1 MKKTFLRILPVV
13 AAVLLAT
20 SCSKDDNGDV
30 NSVDTPQTI
39 EVPNPTPEQPA
50 EQAKTVKIP
59 FSVKVDDGESL
70 SKITYVAKPIEGSDG
85 VYWNKVSRTFNSET
99 DIEGKSGAITLTV
112 NGANEGS
119 GITESTLK
127 LRLKDGKTD
136 EFEFYGDIEVDPN
149 KVAEFN
155 SEPGIAL
162 VGEFTV
168 SGTALPTSSDVSL
181 ATLMT
186 SCAHTYKTK
195 DGKFTS
201 KSESIL
207 LYDQNVYLAVQ
218 MSPLQHI
225 LDVKINDAA
234 LSNCTLSN
242 DGQVWI
248 ALEGGKSVDFNFLSK
263 KANDVVAGHIY
274 TINRE
279 RCVDLGIKYNG
290 EYTGDL
296 WADRNIGATN
306 VYDYGNYYTFNQ
318 TNGLEG
324 ETSPVTSPWEVPT
337 GGESTDYNVK
347 YPDTDFNNL
356 KNSCT
361 WTWTSNY
368 SGSGKAGYIVFKS
381 GCSDI
386 SKDPHIFLPAAGYC
400 FGGDGPRDVGNG
412 SYWSSTVRT
421 GSIGFELY
429 FKSGDVR
436 PEYRGLRVYE
446 DPVRAVRRK

>member
-30 NSVDTPQTI
+30 NIVDTPQTT
-39 EVPNPTPEQPA
+39 EDPNPTTEQPA
-50 EQAKTVKIP
+50 EQTKTVKVP
-59 FSVKVDDGESL
+59 FAVKVDGGESL
-70 SKITYVAKPIEGSDG
+70 SKIAYALQKDG
-85 VYWNKVSRTFNSET
+85 EDNDVWNKVTRTFDDDDLQTGEHPISLKVT
-99 DIEGKSGAITLTV
+99 GD
-112 NGANEGS
+112 
-119 GITESTLK
+119 GITESTL
-127 LRLKDGKTD
+127 RLVSEELDGKTVYS
-136 EFEFYGDIEVDPN
+136 FAGDIEVASE

-162 VGEFTV
+162 VGEFAV
-168 SGTALPTSSDVSL
+168 SGTALPTSNDVSL

-195 DGKFTS
+195 DGEFTS
-201 KSESIL
+201 KSSSVM

-218 MSPLQHI
+218 MSPLQHT

-248 ALEGGKSVDFNFLSK
+248 ALEGGKSVSFNFLE
-263 KANDVVAGHIY
+263 KAAKDVAAGHIY

-279 RCVDLGIKYNG
+279 RCVDLGIQYND

-296 WADRNIGATN
+296 WADRNIGAEN

-318 TNGLEG
+318 TNGIGEG
-324 ETSPVTSPWEVPT
+324 VTSPVTLPWVVPT
-337 GGESTDYNVK
+337 GGSVTQYNPK
-347 YPDTDFNNL
+347 YPNTDFNNL
-356 KNSCT
+356 QNSCT

-368 SGSGKAGYIVFKS
+368 NGSGKAGYIVFKS
-381 GCSDI
+381 GGSDI
-386 SKDPHIFLPAAGYC
+386 SKHPHIFLPAAGYC
-400 FGGDGPRDVGNG
+400 DEGVGPG
-412 SYWSSTVRT
+412 SAGYSGYYWSSTVF
-421 GSIGFELY
+421 GEYGGFELR
-429 FKSGDVR
+429 FRSDLVS
-436 PEYRGLRVYE
+436 PESYDSRSYE
-446 DPVRAVRRK
+446 YPVRAVRRK

>member
-30 NSVDTPQTI
+30 NSVDTPQAT
-39 EVPNPTPEQPA
+39 EDPNPTPEQSA

-59 FSVKVDDGESL
+59 FSVNVDGGESL
-70 SKITYVAKPIEGSDG
+70 SKITYALQKDG
-85 VYWNKVSRTFNSET
+85 EDKDIWNKVTRSFDDDDLPT
-99 DIEGKSGAITLTV
+99 GKHPINLKVTGD
-112 NGANEGS
+112 
-119 GITESTLK
+119 GITESTIPLTK
-127 LRLKDGKTD
+127 GTDGKFY
-136 EFEFYGDIEVDPN
+136 FEGEIEVASE

-155 SEPGIAL
+155 SETGIAL
-162 VGEFTV
+162 VGEFSVT
-168 SGTALPTSSDVSL
+168 GTALPTSSAVSL
-181 ATLMT
+181 AALMT

-195 DGKFTS
+195 DGEFTS
-201 KSESIL
+201 KSTSVT

-218 MSPLQHI
+218 MSPLQHT

-234 LSNCTLSN
+234 LSNCNLSN

-263 KANDVVAGHIY
+263 SASEVAAGHIY

-279 RCVDLGIKYNG
+279 RCVDLGIKYDDK
-290 EYTGDL
+290 YTGDL

-324 ETSPVTSPWEVPT
+324 ETSPVTLPWVVPT
-337 GGESTDYNVK
+337 GGESTTYNPK
-347 YPDTDFNNL
+347 YPDTDFKNL
-356 KNSCT
+356 YNSCT

-368 SGSGKAGYIVFKS
+368 SGRGKAGYIVYKR
-381 GCSDI
+381 GGSDI

-400 FGGDGPRDVGNG
+400 LGGGGPSDVGNNG
-412 SYWSSTVRT
+412 HYWSSTVYV
-421 GSIGFELY
+421 GSFGFKLY
-429 FKSGDVR
+429 FKSGNVS
-436 PEYRGLRVYE
+436 PEYRGNRVYE
-446 DPVRAVRRK
+446 CPVRAVRRK

>member
-30 NSVDTPQTI
+30 NIVDTPQTT
-39 EVPNPTPEQPA
+39 EVTNPTSEQPA
-50 EQAKTVKIP
+50 EQTKTVKVP
-59 FSVKVDDGESL
+59 FAVKVDGGESL
-70 SKITYVAKPIEGSDG
+70 SKIAYALQKDG
-85 VYWNKVSRTFNSET
+85 EDNDVWNKVTRSFT
-99 DIEGKSGAITLTV
+99 DADCKD
-112 NGANEGS
+112 GANPISLKVTGD
-119 GITESTLK
+119 GITESTLP
-127 LRLKDGKTD
+127 LVSKDLEGKTVYF
-136 EFEFYGDIEVDPN
+136 FEGDIEVASER
-149 KVAEFN
+149 VAEFN

-162 VGEFTV
+162 VGEFAV
-168 SGTALPTSSDVSL
+168 SGTALPTSNDVSL

-195 DGKFTS
+195 DGEFTS
-201 KSESIL
+201 KSSSVM

-218 MSPLQHI
+218 MSPLQHT

-248 ALEGGKSVDFNFLSK
+248 ALEGGKSVSFNFLE
-263 KANDVVAGHIY
+263 KAAKDVAAGHIY

-279 RCVDLGIKYNG
+279 RCVDLGIKYDDK
-290 EYTGDL
+290 YTGDL

-306 VYDYGNYYTFNQ
+306 VYEYGNYYTFNQ

-324 ETSPVTSPWEVPT
+324 ETSPVTLPWVVPT
-337 GGESTDYNVK
+337 GGESTTYNPK
-347 YPDTDFNNL
+347 YPDTDFKNL
-356 KNSCT
+356 YNSCT

-368 SGSGKAGYIVFKS
+368 SGRGKAGYIVYKR
-381 GCSDI
+381 GGSDI

-400 FGGDGPRDVGNG
+400 NEGGGPSDVGNNG
-412 SYWSSTVRT
+412 HYWSSTVYV
-421 GSIGFELY
+421 GSFGFKLY
-429 FKSGDVR
+429 FKSGNVS
-436 PEYRGLRVYE
+436 PEYRGNRVYE
-446 DPVRAVRRK
+446 CPVRAVRRK

>member
-30 NSVDTPQTI
+30 NIVDTPQTT
-39 EVPNPTPEQPA
+39 EVTNPTSEQPA
-50 EQAKTVKIP
+50 EQTKTVKVP
-59 FSVKVDDGESL
+59 FAVKVDGGESL
-70 SKITYVAKPIEGSDG
+70 SKIAYVLQKDG
-85 VYWNKVSRTFNSET
+85 EDNDVWNKVTRTFDDDDLQTGEHPISLKVT
-99 DIEGKSGAITLTV
+99 GD
-112 NGANEGS
+112 
-119 GITESTLK
+119 GITESTL
-127 LRLKDGKTD
+127 RLVSEELDGKTVYS
-136 EFEFYGDIEVDPN
+136 FAGDIEVASE

-162 VGEFTV
+162 VGEFAV
-168 SGTALPTSSDVSL
+168 SGTALPTSNDVSL

-195 DGKFTS
+195 DGEFTS
-201 KSESIL
+201 KSSSVM

-218 MSPLQHI
+218 MSPLQHT

-248 ALEGGKSVDFNFLSK
+248 ALEGGKSVSFNFLE
-263 KANDVVAGHIY
+263 KAAKDVAAGHIY

-279 RCVDLGIKYNG
+279 RCVDLGIKYND

-296 WADRNIGATN
+296 WADRNIGAEN

-318 TNGLEG
+318 ANGLNG
-324 ETSPVTSPWEVPT
+324 EPSLVTAPLEVPT
-337 GGESTDYNVK
+337 GGSSTDYNSK
-347 YPDTDFNNL
+347 YPDTDFLNL
-356 KNSCT
+356 YNSCT

-368 SGSGKAGYIVFKS
+368 SGSDKAGYIVFKS
-381 GCSDI
+381 GGLDV

-400 FGGDGPRDVGNG
+400 NDEVDGPNSAGRNGN
-412 SYWSSTVRT
+412 YWSSTEYDGYT
-421 GSIGFELY
+421 GYFLY
-429 FKSGDVR
+429 FNSSSVN
-436 PEYRGLRVYE
+436 PEDCDNRRVE
-446 DPVRAVRRK
+446 FPVRAVRRSN